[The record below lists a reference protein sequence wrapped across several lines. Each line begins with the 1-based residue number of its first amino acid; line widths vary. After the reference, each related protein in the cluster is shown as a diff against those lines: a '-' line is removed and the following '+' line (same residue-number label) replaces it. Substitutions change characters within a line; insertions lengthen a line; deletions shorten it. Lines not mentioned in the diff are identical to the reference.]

1 MKVLFAVNNESISE
15 SIIKKYQQ
23 EYKEII
29 SSKNVY
35 YFDAITRELQKD
47 KTYDRIVISEDVE
60 PFANNNYG
68 VIDKFIFERLDSIS
82 DEATTNSGQDI
93 PIILICAD
101 RRTKSE
107 NILVKLFGIGI
118 YSALL
123 GQDRTISKVCELI
136 NKPRSKK
143 DAKIYYRIDIDD
155 VEYKAESEG
164 DVNEIEIQNILNHY
178 KRLGKD
184 EEEYVRSFD
193 NIAEQYTDAQLRVI
207 CKFLPLNVKAVLEA
221 NSQKYQELITFG
233 TVTPSTKQ
241 ANEKQNRYVPNKEYQ
256 DRKKANKKDKSSKL
270 DIIEKNIGKSE
281 LTKPVI
287 IPSVAGVKNQ
297 EKDSKIKNESR
308 KSDITSQI
316 QQMPKQPTQKESQ
329 AQQQTRQVPQVEL
342 EEQHNLQEIPE
353 KKSNQDENEGI
364 LQSIESDMSEPKI
377 EAEMPKRKR
386 GRPKKIQDNIQNTTI
401 AEQPKKKRGRP
412 RKVENLEKIDNS
424 EVVVASN
431 KIDASE
437 KEPEETVD
445 LFNLGA
451 EPQKNGE
458 LILPGLEE
466 ESDSKMQYEQDG
478 ELDLFNLGNDDEEDN
493 MSEKYDDEE
502 NNMFEDYDDNQ
513 YSNLTPNNDL
523 ADIPKD
529 NLPND
534 SYDYSANNSSYN
546 ERSSTREIETTNQY
560 NPYEGANFKNLL
572 SMSNKLVAFV
582 GTSKNG
588 TSFLVNSMAEILS
601 RRGIKTAILD
611 LTQNKNAY
619 YIYTQNDETLRKTAF
634 DCIENL
640 QNGVD
645 KGIVVNKNLTVFTTL
660 PDRNENFSDYKNI
673 LTTLTKNY
681 SLVLM
686 DCDYETNY
694 AYFDL
699 AQEIY
704 LVQSFDIL
712 TIQPLTAFLRN
723 LKSKNILDSNK
734 LRIVLNKVL
743 RVRSITE
750 RIIIGG
756 MSSYNDPS
764 MSYMTELFDK
774 DNVKYCSIPFDQEAY
789 SKYLDG
795 LVNCEISTKGYPKN
809 FIASLEKLANMIY
822 PLLNNDKPANKFN
835 AYNQNTSNFSSN
847 MNETL
852 NKMKNRY

>member
-60 PFANNNYG
+60 PFASNNYG
-68 VIDKFIFERLDSIS
+68 VIDKFIFERLDNIS
-82 DEATTNSGQDI
+82 DEATSANGQDI

-143 DAKIYYRIDIDD
+143 DAKIYYRIDTDD
-155 VEYKAESEG
+155 VEYKAEGEG
-164 DVNEIEIQNILNHY
+164 DVNEVEIQNILNHY
-178 KRLGKD
+178 KKLGKN

-221 NSQKYQELITFG
+221 NSPKYQQLITFG
-233 TVTPSTKQ
+233 TVTPSSSQTKG
-241 ANEKQNRYVPNKEYQ
+241 KYIPNKEYH
-256 DRKKANKKDKSSKL
+256 DKKKEKKKNDANKL
-270 DIIEKNIGKSE
+270 EIIEKNIGKSE
-281 LTKPVI
+281 IKGSVV
-287 IPSVAGVKNQ
+287 IPSVAGLKRPEADTAMNNEAKRYTQTTPAPQMQKPISDTRTEVNTNIQPEVQRKTIQQEPQ
-297 EKDSKIKNESR
+297 EK
-308 KSDITSQI
+308 
-316 QQMPKQPTQKESQ
+316 KEENLDQ
-329 AQQQTRQVPQVEL
+329 
-342 EEQHNLQEIPE
+342 EEI
-353 KKSNQDENEGI
+353 ENI
-364 LQSIESDMSEPKI
+364 LQSLETDISEQKE
-377 EAEMPKRKR
+377 EAPKRKR
-386 GRPKKIQDNIQNTTI
+386 GRPKKVQDNVENATI
-401 AEQPKKKRGRP
+401 EEQPKRKRGRP
-412 RKVENLEKIDNS
+412 RKIDVAEKVETPEKN
-424 EVVVASN
+424 VR
-431 KIDASE
+431 
-437 KEPEETVD
+437 EEEAVD
-445 LFNLGA
+445 LFNLGV
-451 EPQKNGE
+451 ENEQEENGG

-466 ESDSKMQYEQDG
+466 DNNIPQVQQEPEEVNLFDLGDEEESDVAQSYDSYSNSSNN
-478 ELDLFNLGNDDEEDN
+478 FNT
-493 MSEKYDDEE
+493 M
-502 NNMFEDYDDNQ
+502 NNMQNSYGSTQ
-513 YSNLTPNNDL
+513 TNN
-523 ADIPKD
+523 
-529 NLPND
+529 
-534 SYDYSANNSSYN
+534 SYDYSRETSYQQNSYGANSA
-546 ERSSTREIETTNQY
+546 REIETTNQY
-560 NPYEGANFKNLL
+560 NPYEEANFKNLL

-601 RRGIKTAILD
+601 KRGIKTAILD

-619 YIYTQNDETLRKTAF
+619 YIYTQNDETLRKTAYE
-634 DCIENL
+634 CIGNL
-640 QNGVD
+640 QNGIN
-645 KGIVVNKNLTVFTTL
+645 KGIEVNKNLTVFTSL
-660 PDRNENFSDYKNI
+660 PDRTQDFNDYKNI
-673 LTTLTKNY
+673 LTTLTQNY
-681 SLVLM
+681 SLILM

-723 LKSKNILDSNK
+723 LKSKNILDPNK

-743 RVRSITE
+743 RVRSISE

-809 FIASLEKLANMIY
+809 FIASLEKLANMLY

-835 AYNQNTSNFSSN
+835 TYNQNTNNFSSN

-852 NKMKNRY
+852 NKMKSRY